1 VTTDW
6 LLVPLPLA
14 LALLL
19 DLEAEDADDTSEVAA
34 VLSEDWELT
43 PRARTAAS
51 QRLRGNIFAL

>member
-1 VTTDW
+1 M
-6 LLVPLPLA
+6 PLPLA